1 MENECALGASSTPAQ
16 VLGLVEEA
24 MCDDEKLI
32 MLHEAWCKGCELCVD
47 VCPKHC
53 LEMDAGQL
61 PRLTDPAL
69 CTSCGMCEYLCPDFA
84 IHVLK
89 LRWQK
94 G

>member
-1 MENECALGASSTPAQ
+1 MKAESSIGPPSTPQ
-16 VLGLVEEA
+16 HVLSLVEKA
-24 MCDDEKLI
+24 MEDPDALI
-32 MLHEAWCKGCELCVD
+32 MVHDAWCKGCAVCVD

-53 LEMDAGQL
+53 LEMQGPL
-61 PRLTDPAL
+61 PRLTDAAL

-84 IHVLK
+84 IHVLQ

>member
-1 MENECALGASSTPAQ
+1 MKNESGWVAPSTPEH

-24 MCDDEKLI
+24 MKDDEQLI
-32 MLHEAWCKGCELCVD
+32 MLHPDWCKSCALCVD
-47 VCPKHC
+47 VCPKDC
-53 LEMDAGQL
+53 LEMDGPL
-61 PRLTDPAL
+61 PRLTDAKL

>member
-1 MENECALGASSTPAQ
+1 MEHECTAARPSTPTH

-24 MCDDEKLI
+24 MQDDNQLLMI
-32 MLHEAWCKGCELCVD
+32 HNDWCKGCALCVD

-53 LEMDAGQL
+53 LEMDGLL
-61 PRLTDPAL
+61 PRLTDPKL